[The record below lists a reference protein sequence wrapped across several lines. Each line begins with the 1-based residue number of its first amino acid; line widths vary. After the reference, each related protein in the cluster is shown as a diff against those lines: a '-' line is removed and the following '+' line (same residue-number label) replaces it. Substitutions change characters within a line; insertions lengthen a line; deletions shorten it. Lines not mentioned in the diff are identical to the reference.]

1 MEIRGSKFVAGA
13 WLIAASLFS
22 LQGLPAGAQNHE
34 LRTPNP
40 PVVRQAKQPAA
51 CVPDQLLVMASGT
64 TSAAE
69 LNEIIA
75 EVDGT
80 IVRTIGEG
88 QLACYVVQT
97 KKNKFLEVESKLSK
111 DKHLAVVQRN
121 FYCRVQWNPNDPYYP
136 SQWGLPAMNLPKA
149 WDSSRGANQ
158 RIAVLDTGCGT
169 TTRDLGGRIASGYDA
184 VRKKLGQTPTGDHGT
199 MVASTAVANC
209 NNKVNC
215 AAVAPSSVVYP
226 VKICDT
232 YGAISE
238 DTVIDAIYHTGTK
251 NIKIL
256 NLSVNSPPPY
266 SLSNRQFHEAF
277 HIYADWYH
285 NEKGGLLFLSA
296 GNDGMEDTS
305 PRSPNII
312 TVSAISN
319 VWILAS
325 FSNYGS
331 NIWFTA
337 PGQNIYCTNKSGQVV
352 SVSGTSFSAPAVAGV
367 AALVWAA
374 RPALKN
380 TDVEKILI
388 NTCQRNSIQP
398 MFDKWYGYGL
408 PNAELAVK
416 AAKLN
421 QW

>member
-1 MEIRGSKFVAGA
+1 MEIRGSKLVAGA
-13 WLIAASLFS
+13 LLFAASLFS
-22 LQGLPAGAQNHE
+22 LNGLPAVAQNHE
-34 LRTPNP
+34 LGTPNP
-40 PVVRQAKQPAA
+40 PVVRQAKLPAT

-69 LNEIIA
+69 LNELIA

-97 KKNKFLEVESKLSK
+97 KKNKLVEVESKLSK
-111 DKHLAVVQRN
+111 DKHVAVVQRN

-149 WDSSRGANQ
+149 WDVSRGANQ

-169 TTRDLGGRIASGYDA
+169 TTRDLGGRVAAGFDA
-184 VRKKLGQTPTGDHGT
+184 VRNKAGQTATGDHGT
-199 MVASTAVANC
+199 MVTSTIVANC

-215 AAVAPSSVVYP
+215 AAVAPASVVYP
-226 VKICDT
+226 VKICDS
-232 YGAISE
+232 YGVISE
-238 DTVIDAIYHTGTK
+238 DKIIDAIYHTGNK

-256 NLSVNSPPPY
+256 NLSANSPPPY
-266 SLSNRQFHEAF
+266 SLSNSQFHQAF

-285 NEKGGLLFLSA
+285 NQKGGLLFLSA

-312 TVSAISN
+312 TVSAIST
-319 VWILAS
+319 VWILAG

-337 PGQNIYCTNKSGQVV
+337 PGQNIYCTGKSGQVV

-398 MFDKWYGYGL
+398 DFEKWYGYGL